1 MAPSKVEKTPNG
13 TPVEGEQSMAGVS
26 ATQQAAPAPEPP
38 PAPPPAPQS
47 DAEKFASR
55 VARKLAKLVPDG
67 VTVEADGERIKA
79 TNRSNVRGL
88 SPAYLG
94 LTGNDPDVAASQA
107 EADLRKYWGI

>member
-13 TPVEGEQSMAGVS
+13 TPIEGEQSMAGVS
-26 ATQQAAPAPEPP
+26 AAQEAPPAPE
-38 PAPPPAPQS
+38 PPPAPQS
-47 DAEKFASR
+47 DAEKFAAK

-107 EADLRKYWGI
+107 EADLRNYWGI

>member
-1 MAPSKVEKTPNG
+1 MAPSKVEKTPAG

-26 ATQQAAPAPEPP
+26 AAQEAP
-38 PAPPPAPQS
+38 PPPAPQS
-47 DAEKFASR
+47 DAEKFAAK

-107 EADLRKYWGI
+107 EADLRNYWGI

>member
-1 MAPSKVEKTPNG
+1 MAPSKVEKTPDG

-26 ATQQAAPAPEPP
+26 ATQQAAPEPG
-38 PAPPPAPQS
+38 PAPQS

-107 EADLRKYWGI
+107 EADLRNYWGI